1 MRRRARRISLTGVAL
16 ALLVAV
22 PAFAATLTVTSTRL
36 TAWQSATSV
45 PVCSS
50 PGNLTASSNADSW
63 INQAS
68 ASANFGAD
76 AIIKVLSLTGSSNN
90 RSLVRFALPAV
101 PSGCTLTQAQLRLYA
116 GSATTGRTLQALRM
130 NAAWTENGVTWT
142 NRPATTGTAATTTSG
157 TGYRTWT
164 VTTQVAAMY
173 SGTNNGFLI
182 RDATENGSG
191 QEQRFHAREKAPDNP
206 PRLVLTFG

>member
-1 MRRRARRISLTGVAL
+1 VRRARRVSLAGIAL
-16 ALLVAV
+16 ALLIAV
-22 PAFAATLTVTSTRL
+22 PAFAATLTVNSTRL

-50 PGNLTASSNADSW
+50 PGNQTAFANADSW

-68 ASANFGAD
+68 ASSNFGTD
-76 AIIKVLSLTGSSNN
+76 AIIRVRSLIGSSNR

-116 GSATTGRTLQALRM
+116 ASSTAGRTLQALRI
-130 NAAWTENGVTWT
+130 NAAWTENGVTWS
-142 NRPATTGTAATTTSG
+142 NQPATTGTAATTTSG

-173 SGTNNGFLI
+173 SGANNGFLI
-182 RDATENGSG
+182 RDATENGTG
-191 QEQRFHAREKAPDNP
+191 QEQQFHARENGAGNP
-206 PRLVLTFG
+206 PQLILTFG

>member
-1 MRRRARRISLTGVAL
+1 MRRVRRISVGGIAL
-16 ALLVAV
+16 ALLIAV

-45 PVCSS
+45 AVCSA
-50 PGNLTASSNADSW
+50 PGNQTASSNADSW
-63 INQAS
+63 INQGS
-68 ASANFGAD
+68 AGSNFGSG
-76 AIIKVLSLTGSSNN
+76 AIVKVRSQSGNNNN
-90 RSLVRFALPAV
+90 RSLFKFTLPAV

-116 GSATTGRTLQALRM
+116 ASATTGRTLQALRI

-142 NRPATTGTAATTTSG
+142 NQPATTGTAATTTSA

-182 RDATENGSG
+182 RDATENGTG
-191 QEQRFHAREKAPDNP
+191 QEQQFHAKEKAPDNP
-206 PRLVLTFG
+206 PQLVLTFG

>member
-1 MRRRARRISLTGVAL
+1 MRRARRIAWAGAAL
-16 ALLVAV
+16 ALAFAV

-45 PVCSS
+45 PFCSS
-50 PGNLTASSNADSW
+50 PGSQTAASSADSW
-63 INQAS
+63 INQGS
-68 ASANFGAD
+68 ASSNFGTD
-76 AIIKVLSLTGSSNN
+76 AIIKVKSQSGNNNN
-90 RSLVRFALPAV
+90 RSLIRFTLPAV

-116 GSATTGRTLQALRM
+116 SSATTGRTLQALRI
-130 NAAWTENGVTWT
+130 NAAWTENGVMWS
-142 NRPATTGTAATTTSG
+142 NQPATTGAAATTTSG

-182 RDATENGSG
+182 RDATENGTG
-191 QEQRFHAREKAPDNP
+191 QEQQFHAREKAPDNP
-206 PRLVLTFG
+206 PQLVLTFG